1 MHPSLALNTSL
12 HGTTPG
18 NLIRVILDGIG
29 SPARPEL
36 GTMPA
41 YRDSFNGAQV
51 AELVSYL
58 RVQLA
63 GGKPA
68 WGTSPRT
75 WPESARSRP
84 SNEPRP
90 QVRRS
95 ARLSVRPFVRLTK
108 PFF

>member
-1 MHPSLALNTSL
+1 MLNTSL
-12 HGTTPG
+12 HGATPG

-41 YRDSFNGAQV
+41 YCDSFNGAQV

-68 WGTSPRT
+68 WET
-75 WPESARSRP
+75 
-84 SNEPRP
+84 
-90 QVRRS
+90 
-95 ARLSVRPFVRLTK
+95 
-108 PFF
+108 